1 MPSLLSLEDVVPE
14 TVFELK
20 DVVYRYDSAVTA
32 LHGVSFALPAGARVA
47 LLGANGSGKSTLLRI
62 LDGLYFPQA
71 GSVQVFGEPLT
82 EERLQDDDFAC
93 AFRRKV
99 ALVFQN
105 SDVQLFSAT
114 VFDELAFGPLQL
126 HWPKEQIRLRVAE
139 TLEMFNIADLK
150 DRAPHRLSG
159 GEKKRVALAS
169 AHVIEPEVV
178 LLDEPTA
185 GLDPQSRGQLLDLL
199 AGWQCGLKTVVTATH
214 DLDAVTEIAD
224 HCLVMHQGKLAAAGT
239 PAAILNDDELLC
251 RTRLIRT
258 SQNGQHR
265 HAR

>member
-105 SDVQLFSAT
+105 SDV
-114 VFDELAFGPLQL
+114 QL